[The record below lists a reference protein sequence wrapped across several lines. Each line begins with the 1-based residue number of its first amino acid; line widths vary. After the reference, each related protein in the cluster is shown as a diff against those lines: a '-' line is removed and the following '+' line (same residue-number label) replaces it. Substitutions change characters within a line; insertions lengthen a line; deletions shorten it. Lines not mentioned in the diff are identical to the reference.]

1 MVQILPMAMITGVN
15 AGPGRAATGSQEGL
29 SPACLPVSS
38 AEPLPAAS
46 FLPGLCQAFS
56 LSLLGSSPSPPAC
69 LPWGACAWC
78 SFD

>member
-46 FLPGLCQAFS
+46 FLRGLCQAFS
-56 LSLLGSSPSPPAC
+56 LSLLGSSSVTSC
-69 LPWGACAWC
+69 LPALGCLC
-78 SFD
+78 LVLF